1 MGNLGFMCLVKQ
13 LSQNIQNPFPKLC
26 SMGLRYRSFP
36 GAAFTRPLTT
46 AVFSTANI
54 ANLANREDLLRRVCR
69 FVQGIPAFAGNALH
83 ST

>member
-1 MGNLGFMCLVKQ
+1 MGNLGFVCLVKQ
-13 LSQNIQNPFPKLC
+13 LSQNIQNPFPKPC
-26 SMGLRYRSFP
+26 SMELRYRSFP
-36 GAAFTRPLTT
+36 WAAFAYPETT
-46 AVFSTANI
+46 IVFSTANN